1 MARKDNDV
9 QASRDIRRAEERLA
23 RQQGHGPS
31 EDARSLRVHA
41 ATAGLSLHAAALGVL
56 ADDVDMP

>member
-23 RQQGHGPS
+23 RQQGRGPT
-31 EDARSLRVHA
+31 EDARSLRIHA
-41 ATAGLSLHAAALGVL
+41 ATAGLSLHAAALRVL
-56 ADDVDMP
+56 SDDPAAP